1 MVRIKP
7 WSRSNPV
14 EKLDPDNG
22 LLFCPNHDKLFDSG
36 YISFDDKG
44 RIIISKMLSKSI
56 RKGLS
61 INSRMRIKVTEGNIE
76 YLKYH
81 RSYVYETGGPTAI
94 EVTDLEKV
102 IDKEYY
108 SCDIK
113 SFSSRGIE
121 LTDFTILFDESV
133 KEFQQHPKQGI
144 EEYQYVGSRNSIT
157 DPPYMRFE
165 VQGKVLIILFSSKDE
180 LRQLDRDI
188 MKLGFVT
195 FDLS

>member
-1 MVRIKP
+1 MI
-7 WSRSNPV
+7 
-14 EKLDPDNG
+14 
-22 LLFCPNHDKLFDSG
+22 
-36 YISFDDKG
+36 
-44 RIIISKMLSKSI
+44 KSI
-56 RKGLS
+56 
-61 INSRMRIKVTEGNIE
+61 
-76 YLKYH
+76 
-81 RSYVYETGGPTAI
+81 
-94 EVTDLEKV
+94 
-102 IDKEYY
+102 
-108 SCDIK
+108 
-113 SFSSRGIE
+113 SSRGIE

-133 KEFQQHPKQGI
+133 KAFQQHPKQGI